1 MENSEWRGSPLDMGS
16 EIDPYGIREVVIQF
30 ENGDTDTFRPKQ
42 RDEYQSYEL
51 HQVAAYLASMSHS
64 IRKGQKK

>member
-1 MENSEWRGSPLDMGS
+1 LENAEWRGSPLDMGS

-64 IRKGQKK
+64 VRKGQKK

>member
-1 MENSEWRGSPLDMGS
+1 LENSEWRGSPLDMGS

>member
-1 MENSEWRGSPLDMGS
+1 MENAEWRGSPLDMGS

-64 IRKGQKK
+64 VRKGQKK

>member
-1 MENSEWRGSPLDMGS
+1 MGS

>member
-30 ENGDTDTFRPKQ
+30 ENGDADTFRPKQ

>member
-30 ENGDTDTFRPKQ
+30 ENGDTDIFRPKQ

>member
-1 MENSEWRGSPLDMGS
+1 MENAEWRGSPLDMGS